1 MRKGEAAGM
10 TDHLGSTSQTTRSI
24 RLRHRRL
31 VLDLLRENVS
41 LSQADLARKTGL
53 SRTTISTLISELRGM
68 GLIVEAEPG
77 RAGASGLGGR
87 PPTMIALDDSAGA
100 AVGIDLGHG
109 HVRVAVA
116 NLAQTVLSERYAE
129 LELDRD
135 VPGSLDTAAA
145 LVGEALDEAGVE
157 RSRVIGAGMGLP
169 GPIDRA
175 RGVIASNAILSGWRL
190 VPAAEEMSARLGV
203 PVELDNDANLGALA
217 ETVWGA
223 GQGCAHVAYVKA
235 STGIGCGLVIDGWLF
250 RGARGIA
257 GELGH
262 TVVNESGLVCYCGRR
277 GCLETVAGAQAVTEL
292 VRRSHGDHLT
302 LDRVAALA
310 VEGDPSCARAIVDI
324 AGEIGI
330 AAANVCNM
338 FNPERL
344 VVGGTLALGGE
355 LVLRPI
361 RDAVEWATRHFTTAA
376 TEVVL
381 GQLGDRAEVLGAL
394 ALVMRDAS
402 QHLSLRLGV
411 GT

>member
-1 MRKGEAAGM
+1 M
-10 TDHLGSTSQTTRSI
+10 TDDFSSISVTTRSI
-24 RLRHRRL
+24 RARHRRL
-31 VLDLLRENVS
+31 VLDLLRQNVS
-41 LSQADLARKTGL
+41 LSQADIARKTGL
-53 SRTTISTLISELRGM
+53 SRTTISTLVSELRGM

-77 RAGASGLGGR
+77 RAGAGAGAQVGR

-100 AVGIDLGHG
+100 AVGVDFGHG

-116 NLAQTVLSERYAE
+116 NLAHTVLSEGHAE
-129 LELDRD
+129 MD
-135 VPGSLDTAAA
+135 VDGDPTGSLDAAAA
-145 LVGEALDEAGVE
+145 LVGEALAEAGVE

-175 RGVIASNAILSGWRL
+175 RGMVASTAILPGWQL
-190 VPAAEEMSARLGV
+190 VRAADEMSMRLGV

-223 GQGCAHVAYVKA
+223 SQGRAHVAYVKA
-235 STGIGCGLVIDGWLF
+235 ATGIGCGLVIDGWLF
-250 RGARGIA
+250 RGAQGIA

-277 GCLETVAGAQAVTEL
+277 GCLETAAGALAITEL
-292 VRRSHGDHLT
+292 VRRRHGDHLT
-302 LDRVAALA
+302 MGRVVALA
-310 VEGDPSCARAIVDI
+310 TEGDPSCQRAIVDI

-344 VVGGTLALGGE
+344 VIGGTLALGGE

-361 RDAVEWATRHFTTAA
+361 REAVEWATRHFTTGT

-394 ALVMRDAS
+394 ALVMRDATK
-402 QHLSLRLGV
+402 HLSLRLPV
-411 GT
+411 PEQ